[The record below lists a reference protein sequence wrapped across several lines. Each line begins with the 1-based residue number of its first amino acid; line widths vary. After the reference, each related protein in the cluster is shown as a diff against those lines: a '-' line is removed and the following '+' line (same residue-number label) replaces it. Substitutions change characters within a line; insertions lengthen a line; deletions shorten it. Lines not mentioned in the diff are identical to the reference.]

1 MTDFTTAIFD
11 MDGTLIDSLDV
22 WEKIDREFLEVKRN
36 IPIPDD
42 YVKMIAPMSYLETA
56 LYTIERFGLKDTPE
70 ELMQEW
76 TDMAVSEY
84 AHNIKLKP
92 YVREYLM
99 MLREKGK
106 KIVLCTS
113 SPDYLYEPV
122 LKNNGIYDL
131 FDAFTTTCEAGKG
144 KNLPD
149 VYLLAAKKASA
160 KVGECMVFEDVP
172 EAAAVAKQAGMKV
185 CGVFD
190 ERGALV
196 KEEMKKLCNIY
207 IDSFDEL
214 LK

>member
-1 MTDFTTAIFD
+1 MTDFNTAIFD
-11 MDGTLIDSLDV
+11 MDGTIIDSLDV
-22 WEKIDREFLEVKRN
+22 WEKIDREFLEIRRG

-56 LYTIERFGLKDTPE
+56 LYTIERFALKDSPE

-76 TDMAVSEY
+76 TDMSVHEY

-92 YVREYLM
+92 YVREYLIK
-99 MLREKGK
+99 LRDMGK

-144 KNLPD
+144 KNFPD
-149 VYLLAAKKASA
+149 VYLLAAKKVSA
-160 KVGECMVFEDVP
+160 TLHECMVFEDVL
-172 EAAAVAKQAGMKV
+172 EAAEVAKSAGMKV

-190 ERGALV
+190 PRGLGV
-196 KEEMKKLCNIY
+196 KEEMIKLCDMY
-207 IDSFDEL
+207 IDSFSEL
-214 LK
+214 I